1 MGGWGE
7 EDASDFMSDVSAQRK
22 NAASRAKD
30 IVKGFVKDVTLGL
43 LLPFV
48 YSRAAKDP
56 VDPRKVVFLESKQQ
70 EVPDSFRLLMD
81 RLDADPRFDVLYVSL
96 GQHRVSRMQYLANCA
111 DALRQIATAR
121 CVFLNDASDVVSC
134 VALRPETRVV
144 QLWHACGAFKK
155 WGMSTA
161 DLEFGGSR
169 EQILRHPFYGN
180 LSLVTVSSPEV
191 AWAYA
196 EAMVLE
202 DRQEIIRPLGVS
214 RTDVFFDEAFLSEAR
229 LRVRKAVPRMQDK
242 KVMLYAPTFRGRVSK
257 ALGPDRLDVEAFREA
272 FEDEWVLLVKHH
284 PFVKERPAI
293 PTGCASFAFD
303 VSDSVTI
310 EDALIAADVCI
321 SDYSSLVFEYS
332 LFERPM
338 VFFAYDKEEYD
349 DWRGFYY
356 EYEDLTP
363 GPVFCENE
371 PMIEYLQHIGQRF
384 DKERVAQFRQRFMS
398 ACDGHSTDRIIQAV
412 LDDGL

>member
-1 MGGWGE
+1 MGGLGE
-7 EDASDFMSDVSAQRK
+7 EDASSFMSDVSAQKRSALSK
-22 NAASRAKD
+22 AKD
-30 IVKGFVKDVTLGL
+30 AVKGLVKDATLGFAF
-43 LLPFV
+43 PRS
-48 YSRAAKDP
+48 YAHAAKDP

-70 EVPDSFRLLMD
+70 EVPDSFRVLLD
-81 RLDADPRFDVLYVSL
+81 RLDADPRFEVYYISL
-96 GQHRVSRMQYLANCA
+96 GQHRVSRARYLANCA
-111 DALRQIATAR
+111 NALRQIATAR

-191 AWAYA
+191 IWAYT

-202 DRQEIIRPLGVS
+202 DRRDIIRPLGVS
-214 RTDVFFDEAFLSEAR
+214 RTDVFFDESFLSCAR
-229 LRVRKAVPRMQDK
+229 ARVCEAVPQARSK

-257 ALGPDRLDVEAFREA
+257 ALGPDQLDIEAFCTA
-272 FEDEWVLLVKHH
+272 FNDEYVLLIKHH

-293 PTGCASFAFD
+293 PAGCESFAFD
-303 VSDSVTI
+303 ISDAVSI
-310 EDALIAADVCI
+310 EDALIVADVCI

-371 PMIEYLQHIGQRF
+371 PMIEYLQHVEQRF
-384 DKERVAQFRQRFMS
+384 DKTRVAQFRQRFMS
-398 ACDGHSTDRIIQAV
+398 ACDGHATDRIIKEV
-412 LDDGL
+412 FEIK